1 MLVYCT
7 GREYNMFNKHCRG
20 GILMSEKKCPLC
32 GGSVDVDAK
41 ECGYCGASLVTE
53 ENKQENAK
61 EKEPE
66 HKEETKSYSNP
77 DPKGHF
83 KYLIPYYQEEFAKI
97 EETNGAYKGKWNWA
111 AFFFSWIWGFTKG
124 LWALSLI
131 SLFLSLL
138 FNRMHADVLN
148 LALGLIWGVRG
159 NYFYYQLV
167 KYNKQIPDS
176 M

>member
-1 MLVYCT
+1 
-7 GREYNMFNKHCRG
+7 
-20 GILMSEKKCPLC
+20 MSEKKCPLC
-32 GGSVDVDAK
+32 GGSVDIDAK

-61 EKEPE
+61 EQEPNPNP
-66 HKEETKSYSNP
+66 KSPFS
-77 DPKGHF
+77 
-83 KYLIPYYQEEFAKI
+83 YLPVYYQEEFATI
-97 EETNGAYKGKWNWA
+97 EESNGGYKGKWNWA

-138 FNRMHADVLN
+138 FNRMHADALN

-167 KYNKQIPDS
+167 RYKRQIPNDI
-176 M
+176 

>member
-1 MLVYCT
+1 
-7 GREYNMFNKHCRG
+7 
-20 GILMSEKKCPLC
+20 MSEKKCPLC

-41 ECGYCGASLVTE
+41 ECGYCGASLV
-53 ENKQENAK
+53 N
-61 EKEPE
+61 
-66 HKEETKSYSNP
+66 EETKQDNAKAQGPNPQEESQGYSNP
-77 DPKGHF
+77 DPDPKSPF
-83 KYLIPYYQEEFAKI
+83 SYLPVYYQEEFATI
-97 EETNGAYKGKWNWA
+97 DESHGAYKGKWNWA

-138 FNRMHADVLN
+138 FNRMHADALN

-167 KYNKQIPDS
+167 KHNKQIPDS
-176 M
+176 I

>member
-1 MLVYCT
+1 
-7 GREYNMFNKHCRG
+7 
-20 GILMSEKKCPLC
+20 MSEKKCPSC
-32 GGSVDVDAK
+32 GGSVDIDAK

-53 ENKQENAK
+53 ESKQENAK
-61 EKEPE
+61 EQEPNPQ
-66 HKEETKSYSNP
+66 EESQGYSNPNP
-77 DPKGHF
+77 DPKHPYS
-83 KYLIPYYQEEFAKI
+83 YLPVYYQEEFATI
-97 EETNGAYKGKWNWA
+97 DGSRGAYKGKWNWA

-138 FNRMHADVLN
+138 FNRMHADALN

-167 KYNKQIPDS
+167 KHNKQIPDS
-176 M
+176 I